1 MREGCELPFASDE
14 LVSHDMLLRLSV
26 VEDSGGR
33 SWSLE
38 SRDDGVIRQ
47 RSNECFVDS
56 IDACGGWLSLA
67 DIVDGVADGFFVGE
81 DELFGECFA
90 LEYEYELVSL
100 HVVFAAEEQKMVCAF
115 CGVGAVRAVWRRRS
129 FDSEKMTI

>member
-67 DIVDGVADGFFVGE
+67 DTADQNGGRRSWGCRIVRQRNPMMSDRSS
-81 DELFGECFA
+81 FGLTTNNKLGGRLA
-90 LEYEYELVSL
+90 NDR
-100 HVVFAAEEQKMVCAF
+100 
-115 CGVGAVRAVWRRRS
+115 GVGCQNCLLLDIPV
-129 FDSEKMTI
+129 